1 MVAQASFFRE
11 LTGPGLPRRLPTA
24 AEVPAVMCFRE
35 VVRHPSGGWT
45 IAEPIDATASAAR
58 TYRGNWSSRGAALAA
73 MEGHG

>member
-1 MVAQASFFRE
+1 
-11 LTGPGLPRRLPTA
+11 
-24 AEVPAVMCFRE
+24 MCFRE
-35 VVRHPSGGWT
+35 VVRHPAGGWT